1 MKVAVVAGAVLLVA
15 AVGVAAHALL
25 DDDNGASS
33 NVSQSGTCTASS
45 AKAVSRSQ
53 ISKSGLAPTCV
64 KLAKGGS
71 FTLVNADAHAHNFTT
86 SKASPVQLQ
95 VDLKKGAAFP
105 YRFSKVGTYTLT
117 DAKSDLTLTIIVG

>member
-1 MKVAVVAGAVLLVA
+1 MKLAVVAGAVLLTA
-15 AVGVAAHALL
+15 AVGVAAYSLL
-25 DDDNGASS
+25 DDDENPPSS
-33 NVSQSGTCTASS
+33 SSHSGECTASS
-45 AKAVSRSQ
+45 AKAVSRAQ

-64 KLAKGGS
+64 KVAMGGS
-71 FTLVNADAHAHNFTT
+71 YTLVNADARAHSFTT

-105 YRFSKVGTYTLT
+105 YRFTMAGTYALT